1 MTTTPLKTLL
11 VDDHALVRHGIRLI
25 LDGDPAF
32 EVVAEAGDGAEALE
46 VAGAHALDLAV
57 VDITMPRLTGLQLLP
72 LLRAR
77 HPGLPIVV
85 LSMHDNERFVLEA
98 IREGASSY
106 VLKSSV
112 DRDLL
117 DACRAAVAGD
127 AFLHP
132 AATKSVITALRGVAG
147 GEPEPLLSPRELEV
161 LKLIAEGHS
170 TRAIAEL
177 LVISTKTVE
186 GHRAR
191 LAEKLGTSDRVALT
205 RYAIRTGLVE
215 A

>member
-1 MTTTPLKTLL
+1 MSAPLRTLL

-25 LDGDPAF
+25 LDGAPSF

-46 VAGAHALDLAV
+46 LAAARPLDLAI

-98 IREGASSY
+98 IREGASGY

-117 DACRAAVAGD
+117 DACRAAVRGE

-132 AATKSVITALRGVAG
+132 AATKSVIAALRGASG
-147 GEPEPLLSPRELEV
+147 TEHEPLLSPRELEV

-170 TRAIAEL
+170 TREIAEM

-191 LAEKLGTSDRVALT
+191 LAEKLGTSDRVALA

>member
-1 MTTTPLKTLL
+1 MSLRVLL
-11 VDDHALVRHGIRLI
+11 VDDHALVRHGLRLI
-25 LDGDPAF
+25 LDGDRDF
-32 EVVAEAGDGAEALE
+32 EVVGEAGDGAHALE
-46 VAGAHALDLAV
+46 LADRLPVDLAV
-57 VDITMPRLTGLQLLP
+57 VDITMPRMTGLQLLP

-77 HPGLPIVV
+77 RPGLPVVV

-98 IREGASSY
+98 VRGGASAY
-106 VLKSSV
+106 VLKSAV

-117 DACRAAVAGD
+117 DACRAAVRGD

-132 AATKSVITALRGVAG
+132 AATRSMMAALRGETA
-147 GEPEPLLSPRELEV
+147 PASADDPRLSPRELEV

-170 TRAIAEL
+170 SRAIAEL
-177 LVISTKTVE
+177 LVISVKTVE

-191 LAEKLGTSDRVALT
+191 MAEKLGTSDRVALT